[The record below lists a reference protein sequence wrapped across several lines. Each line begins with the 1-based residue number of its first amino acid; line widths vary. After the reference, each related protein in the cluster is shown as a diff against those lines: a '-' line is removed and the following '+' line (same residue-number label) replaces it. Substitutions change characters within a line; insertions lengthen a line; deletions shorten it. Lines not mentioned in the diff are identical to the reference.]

1 MYQLLS
7 VWKSPY
13 ESEVIILNEIKL
25 SSFPS
30 NYKQAL
36 AILYLQNQDLKGKT
50 PTDLYQMYHKTMDEI
65 DSIDEQ
71 ENALSTEF

>member
-1 MYQLLS
+1 M
-7 VWKSPY
+7 
-13 ESEVIILNEIKL
+13 NEIKF

-50 PTDLYQMYHKTMDEI
+50 PTDLYQMYHKAMNEI
-65 DSIDEQ
+65 DSIE
-71 ENALSTEF
+71 EKEIAPFTEF